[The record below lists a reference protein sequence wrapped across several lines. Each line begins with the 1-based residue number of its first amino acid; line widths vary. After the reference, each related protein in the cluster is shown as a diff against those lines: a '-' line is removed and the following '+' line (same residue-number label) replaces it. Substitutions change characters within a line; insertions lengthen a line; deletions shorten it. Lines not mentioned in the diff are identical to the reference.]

1 MRLRL
6 EQRNEQRWW
15 HGALTPLAAVLAALV
30 AGAVFL
36 AIKGFDPL
44 SVYRRLFEASFTS
57 RFGITDSLT
66 VATPLI
72 LTGLA
77 ASVAFRM
84 NLFNIGAEG
93 QLYLGAIFGSWAG
106 IALGPHLPGPLAVAA
121 VMILAALGGLVW
133 AAPVAVF
140 KAWFGTS
147 EIITSLMLTFVG
159 LFLMR
164 YLIFGSQSFWRDP
177 AVTNFPQGKKIAPAA
192 ELPLFRDE
200 YRVSWGLVVA
210 IAVVVL
216 IWVLLTKTSVGFDMD
231 VVGSSQAAARYAG
244 ISTRRMIVTGLM
256 ISGALGGLAGGVE
269 VAGRARALDPNGL
282 ELGLGFTGIVVAALA
297 RYRPFGIVL
306 VAIFLGGLRNAGI
319 ALQSMPGERVPVE
332 VSLMLQGAILLFATA
347 AEIFVR
353 HRLRI
358 VRREPGREGVV
369 AP

>member
-1 MRLRL
+1 M
-6 EQRNEQRWW
+6 
-15 HGALTPLAAVLAALV
+15 V
-30 AGAVFL
+30 
-36 AIKGFDPL
+36 
-44 SVYRRLFEASFTS
+44 
-57 RFGITDSLT
+57 
-66 VATPLI
+66 
-72 LTGLA
+72 
-77 ASVAFRM
+77 
-84 NLFNIGAEG
+84 
-93 QLYLGAIFGSWAG
+93 
-106 IALGPHLPGPLAVAA
+106 
-121 VMILAALGGLVW
+121 LAALGGLVW

-159 LFLMR
+159 LYLMR
-164 YLIFGSQSFWRDP
+164 YLIFGSQSYWRDP
-177 AVTNFPQGKKIAPAA
+177 AVTNFPQGKKIAAAA
-192 ELPLFRDE
+192 ELPLFRDQ
-200 YRVSWGLVVA
+200 YRVGWGLVVA
-210 IAVVVL
+210 IAVVLL

-306 VAIFLGGLRNAGI
+306 VAFFLGGLRNAGI

-358 VRREPGREGVV
+358 VRREPVGEGVV